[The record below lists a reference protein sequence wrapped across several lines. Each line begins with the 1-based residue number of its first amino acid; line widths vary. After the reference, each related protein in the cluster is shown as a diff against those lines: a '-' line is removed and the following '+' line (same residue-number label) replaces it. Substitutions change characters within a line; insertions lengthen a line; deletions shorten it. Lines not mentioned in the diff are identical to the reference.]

1 VPDRSPPVP
10 VHVDSPPCTAAHAG
24 SDFGCSV
31 FDSLIAMWFAEYDAA
46 LHTAEH
52 VPGAR
57 SLGVLRPLSVAPDYC
72 VHS

>member
-1 VPDRSPPVP
+1 M
-10 VHVDSPPCTAAHAG
+10 
-24 SDFGCSV
+24 
-31 FDSLIAMWFAEYDAA
+31 FDSLIAMWFAEYDAV